1 MKAYRFNPKTFTFEG
16 EQERQ
21 IDPIASRR
29 AGKNIYLMP
38 ANCTEI
44 KPPVDKDGF
53 DIIFVDGKWDY
64 KKQDKKEEIQPEP
77 YEPTTE
83 DKINILDSQ
92 YEQNKKILQ
101 DYYISFMISGDED
114 GMNSIKEELETLASE
129 YDETRLSIINE
140 EGGNE

>member
-1 MKAYRFNPKTFTFEG
+1 MKAYRFNPDTLIFEG

-21 IDPIASRR
+21 IDPVASRR
-29 AGKNIYLMP
+29 AGENIYLMP

-64 KKQDKKEEIQPEP
+64 KEQEKKEETQPEP

-83 DKINILDSQ
+83 DKINQLDSQ
-92 YEQNKKILQ
+92 YEQDKKTLQ
-101 DYYISFMISGDED
+101 GYYLDFMIAGDTE
-114 GMNSIKEELETLASE
+114 GMESIKGELTALATQYDSDIEALKGGEE
-129 YDETRLSIINE
+129 
-140 EGGNE
+140 